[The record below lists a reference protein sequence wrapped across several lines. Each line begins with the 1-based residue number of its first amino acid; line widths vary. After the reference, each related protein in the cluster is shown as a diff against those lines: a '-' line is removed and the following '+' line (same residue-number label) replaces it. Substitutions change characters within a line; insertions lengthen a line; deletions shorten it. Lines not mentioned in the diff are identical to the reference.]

1 MDYDKQ
7 VIEET
12 KAYVKENFSA
22 YGSSHDWEHIR
33 RVWTNAKQI
42 AQEETVDL
50 YTVELA
56 ALLHDLTDRKYYKGT
71 EEEGNK
77 MLTDFLKRK
86 NIKAPRITR
95 ILEIINNMSYSKNA
109 EVLSP
114 EQAVVQDADR
124 LDAIGAIGIAR
135 CMAYSGEINNPIYLP
150 DIDQTPKSIKDYKK
164 SGSTS
169 AIAHFYDKLF
179 LIKDK
184 MVTPVGKKIAEQRHI
199 FMQSYIEQF
208 LQEYQGKL

>member
-86 NIKAPRITR
+86 NIKASRITR

-150 DIDQTPKSIKDYKK
+150 DIDQKPKSIKDYKK

-179 LIKDK
+179 LIKNK
-184 MVTPVGKKIAEQRHI
+184 MVTPAGK
-199 FMQSYIEQF
+199 
-208 LQEYQGKL
+208 